1 MIAEFLVRLRFIVF
15 RKKRSE
21 FDDELRFH
29 IEQSIAQRVAAG
41 VSVSEARRL
50 TLIEFGGVER
60 AREQCEQQRPG
71 WWISTVLQDARYA
84 LRGF

>member
-29 IEQSIAQRVAAG
+29 IE
-41 VSVSEARRL
+41 
-50 TLIEFGGVER
+50 
-60 AREQCEQQRPG
+60 
-71 WWISTVLQDARYA
+71 
-84 LRGF
+84 